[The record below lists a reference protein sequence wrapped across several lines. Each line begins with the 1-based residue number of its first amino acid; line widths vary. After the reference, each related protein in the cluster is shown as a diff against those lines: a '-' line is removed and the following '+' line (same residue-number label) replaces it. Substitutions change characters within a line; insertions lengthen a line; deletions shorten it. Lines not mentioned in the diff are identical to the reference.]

1 MAKASV
7 AVSPLEEGR
16 RLLRELNAAEAIAA
30 VDGASSSTDAL
41 LVRARAA
48 TMLERYDA
56 AYQVFG
62 ALSQRREV
70 SERQL
75 ADLRIGRAA
84 LLRQSSS
91 SFDEALDLSSRG
103 AALAERAGD
112 AGLAAEGHLDAARAF
127 AKKRARDLADDRIKR
142 ALAAKP
148 NDPHVIAAE
157 ADILVAF
164 DERSLALER
173 YAVARTLGSMGE
185 RLGRGGAANVA
196 FLLGQFE
203 EAFQHLAALT
213 PPRSGEVMVRR
224 LRARLLLA
232 QQRWPEAVY
241 AFDEVLARGTGS
253 ERASMDK
260 YERAG
265 ALYRAGWFLH
275 AKTAYEEMA
284 INPDK
289 SRYVDLAKRHAKL
302 LARPDVAQRRWA
314 RLVAFPT
321 VAQLRSHCGPAACEL
336 YLRYFGIPASQVEV
350 ARQIKEPDAGT
361 SIYKMR
367 RFLENAGFHTRRVE
381 AELPLLK
388 RLVDAQVPVIMEEDY
403 VATGHVAVAIGYDDV
418 RELLEVQDPMSHEI
432 RETCYEDLAELR
444 ELSNHGALVA
454 VPKWDSARMAA
465 LDRIGAVE
473 CRYMSLVDEAW
484 ASLDAGRPEEGDRL
498 ALESQALRRDYEMGW
513 FFRFQRV
520 ISRFER
526 EPTGDNRLAMH
537 AVVAEVRALWPDE
550 DWPEQ
555 LQGEALMA
563 DGRYSEAEGA
573 FKRARDRE
581 PRDPRTWTSL
591 GVCEMALGRDDS
603 AYDSFQQALRRDPAH
618 RTANG
623 RLAWLA
629 LDRGEI
635 DRAFT
640 LNAVARRL
648 APKHPLNH
656 WIHGRVLAKKKQY
669 AEAVAAFD
677 RSIAIDKMKSAP
689 HLDRARSLAALGKID
704 DASRDLLSATIE
716 LKSGRTIPLER
727 AKLLFGHGRAAE
739 AVTAARA
746 IVVADPADADA
757 NAVLGAALLATGA
770 EEEGTAKL
778 RSAMKLKPTDPYAY
792 VELGRHLRKTKE
804 PARAVEAFATALGLA
819 GPDAR
824 REVELGFALAE
835 AGHGGEAARYLT
847 KGGARGDLD
856 EAALVRI
863 GEILVDA
870 GKAAKPFFDEVLL
883 ARPEDPAVMRAFVRI
898 MLELCWAPSAGQPVL
913 ARLARAVPDDPYS
926 LAHRGAEAMD
936 RGIDTEADGEKLLRD
951 AIARAPTREFPRRAL
966 AERFVARGRHEE
978 AIEALAPCETRHQ
991 VMRARVRALLGLGR
1005 VDEAKQEITRF
1016 DAKWGKT
1023 GKESYGA
1030 RTLRYEVLLSGAEYA
1045 AALAVAEELA
1055 KMDGERDDDGRLDPW
1070 ETNKFECLARL
1081 REDERALRFG
1091 ERQALDGPSL
1101 ARLTLLAHEA
1111 GRPTLAQSM
1120 AERALRLVPDHMA
1133 AKFVLARAAELR
1145 GSDAEAQK
1153 AFQDLARRDSSWHRP
1168 HVAIARLAMGRAD
1181 PLAGAAAELAVRA
1194 GPTYAET
1201 FGVRAQLRL
1210 LNGDRRG
1217 ALADAE
1223 RAYRMARPDQRHRE
1237 LADVSALRAQLYGDR
1252 TNAAAYYSRHA
1263 EGPISALD
1271 RARIQRLIACG

>member
-1 MAKASV
+1 MAKAS
-7 AVSPLEEGR
+7 PLEDGR
-16 RLLRELNAAEAIAA
+16 RFLRELHAQEAISA
-30 VDGASSSTDAL
+30 VDAVGGATDAL
-41 LVRARAA
+41 LVRGRGA
-48 TMLERYDA
+48 TVLERYDQ

-62 ALSQRREV
+62 ALGQRREIT
-70 SERQL
+70 ERQL
-75 ADLRIGRAA
+75 ADLRIARAA

-91 SFDEALDLSSRG
+91 SYDEALDLAARG

-112 AGLAAEGHLDAARAF
+112 AALAAEGHVEAARAF
-127 AKKRARDLADDRIKR
+127 AKKRARELADERIKR
-142 ALAAKP
+142 AHAAKP
-148 NDPHVIAAE
+148 NDPFVLAGE
-157 ADILVAF
+157 GDVLVAF
-164 DERSLALER
+164 DERSLALEK
-173 YAVARTLGSMGE
+173 YAAARALGPVGE
-185 RLGRGGAANVA
+185 RLGRAGAANVA
-196 FLLGQFE
+196 FLLGQFD
-203 EAFQHLAALT
+203 EAFAHLAALT
-213 PPRSGEVMVRR
+213 PARSSEVAVRR

-232 QQRWPEAVY
+232 QQRWAEAVY
-241 AFDEVLARGTGS
+241 AFDDVIARGVGS
-253 ERASMDK
+253 ERGSMDK

-265 ALYRAGWFLH
+265 ALYRAGWFPH
-275 AKTAYEEMA
+275 AKGAYDEIAATPE
-284 INPDK
+284 K
-289 SRYVDLAKRHAKL
+289 SRHVDLAKRHAKL

-336 YLRYFGIPASQVEV
+336 YLRYFGIPASQIEV

-454 VPKWDSARMAA
+454 VPRGDAVRMAA

-473 CRYMSLVDEAW
+473 CRYMSLIDEAW
-484 ASLDAGRPEEGDRL
+484 ATLDAGRAEEGDRL
-498 ALESQALRRDYEMGW
+498 ALESQAIRRDYEMGW
-513 FFRFQRV
+513 FYRFQRA
-520 ISRFER
+520 ITRFER
-526 EPTGDNRLAMH
+526 ESTAENRLGMH
-537 AVVAEVRALWPDE
+537 GIVAEVRALWPDE

-555 LQGEALMA
+555 LHGEALMA

-581 PRDPRTWTSL
+581 PRDPRTWASL
-591 GVCEMALGRDDS
+591 GMCEMALGKDDA
-603 AYDSFQQALRRDPAH
+603 AYDSFSQALRRDPAH

-629 LDRGEI
+629 LDRGEV

-656 WIHGRVLAKKKQY
+656 WIHGRILAKKKQH
-669 AEAVAAFD
+669 ADAVASFD
-677 RSIAIDKMKSAP
+677 RSIALDRTKSAP

-704 DASRDLLSATIE
+704 DAAKDLVAAGLEIKSSRL
-716 LKSGRTIPLER
+716 IPLER
-727 AKLLFGHGRAAE
+727 ARLLFSHGRPE
-739 AVTAARA
+739 GAVTAARA
-746 IVVADPADADA
+746 LVDADA
-757 NAVLGAALLATGA
+757 KDAEALAILGAAQLACGA
-770 EEEGTAKL
+770 EGEGTENL
-778 RSAMKLKPTDPYAY
+778 RAAMRLRPTDPYAY
-792 VELGRHLRKTKE
+792 VELGRHLRKKKE

-819 GPDAR
+819 GPDPR

-835 AGHGGEAARYLT
+835 AGHPGEGSRYLT
-847 KGGARGDLD
+847 RGGARGDLD
-856 EAALVRI
+856 EEELVRI

-870 GKAAKPFFDEVLL
+870 GKAAKPFFDEVLG
-883 ARPEDPAVMRAFVRI
+883 ARPDDPAVMRAFVRI
-898 MLELCWAPSAGQPVL
+898 MLELCWAPGAGQPVL
-913 ARLARAVPDDPYS
+913 ARLARTVPDDPYS
-926 LAHRGAEAMD
+926 LAHRGSEAMD
-936 RGIDTEADGEKLLRD
+936 RGIDSEPEGEKLLRD

-966 AERFVARGRHEE
+966 AERFVTRGRHEE

-991 VMRARVRALLGLGR
+991 VMRSRVRALLGLGR
-1005 VDEAKQEITRF
+1005 VDDAKQEVARF
-1016 DAKWGKT
+1016 DAKWGKP

-1030 RTLRYEVLLSGAEYA
+1030 RTLRYEILVAASDYAGA
-1045 AALAVAEELA
+1045 LGLAEELA
-1055 KMDGERDDDGRLDPW
+1055 KMDGEREDDGRLDPW

-1081 REDERALRFG
+1081 GEDERALRFG

-1111 GRPTLAQSM
+1111 WRPVLAQQL
-1120 AERALRLVPDHMA
+1120 ADRALRLVPDHMA
-1133 AKFVLARAAELR
+1133 AKYVSARTAELR
-1145 GSDAEAQK
+1145 GADADAQK
-1153 AFQDLARRDSSWHRP
+1153 LLQDLARRDSNWHRP
-1168 HVAIARLAMGRAD
+1168 HAQIARLAIARGD

-1217 ALADAE
+1217 ALSDAE
-1223 RAYRMARPDQRHRE
+1223 RAYRMARADQRHRE
-1237 LADVSALRAQLYGDR
+1237 LADVSGLRAQLYGDR
-1252 TNAAAYYSRHA
+1252 ANADAYYARYGA
-1263 EGPISALD
+1263 GPISAAD
-1271 RARIQRLIACG
+1271 RARVQRLMACG